1 MRAGGLHWWRRF
13 VACGAI
19 SCTGTV
25 PDWSPVSIWRSVVV
39 AVADTGVPAGLC
51 CLLAN
56 GALEGLLGGVDV
68 GCVPVRR
75 ADHCLALMAAGRGR
89 TTSVLPR
96 ATPPRGPL
104 SGAPQSVNPAAPHTR
119 RDKHPDHPNNKRPA
133 TSFVVSLS
141 KAALHA
147 LSY

>member
-1 MRAGGLHWWRRF
+1 M
-13 VACGAI
+13 
-19 SCTGTV
+19 
-25 PDWSPVSIWRSVVV
+25 
-39 AVADTGVPAGLC
+39 PAGLC
-51 CLLAN
+51 CLQTAHSK
-56 GALEGLLGGVDV
+56 AFWAGLTLDAYPCGV
-68 GCVPVRR
+68 P
-75 ADHCLALMAAGRGR
+75 DHCLALMFRGR